1 MKHGHCTAVCVI
13 AAALSLWVTPAFA
26 YLGPGVGLSAIGA
39 FLALVLGVLVAFFGF
54 IWYPLR
60 RLWRKGKAAGASASA
75 APQKPP
81 VESVDR
87 GI

>member
-1 MKHGHCTAVCVI
+1 MKRGHVTVICVT

-39 FLALVLGVLVAFFGF
+39 FLALVLGVIVAFVGF

-60 RLWRKGKAAGASASA
+60 RLLRRGKAASTSPSEAS
-75 APQKPP
+75 QKPP
-81 VESVDR
+81 AESVHE